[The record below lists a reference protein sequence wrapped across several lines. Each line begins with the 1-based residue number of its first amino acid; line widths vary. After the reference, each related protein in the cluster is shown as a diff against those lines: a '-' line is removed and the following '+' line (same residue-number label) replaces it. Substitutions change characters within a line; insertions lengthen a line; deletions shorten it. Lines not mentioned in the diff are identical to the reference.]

1 MQIAIIEAVGIV
13 KQCRAV
19 LSFETPTILIDT
31 NKQCPNFVLAK
42 VVSIGWQS
50 KQSNIDTYRKNS
62 MVRLNCVLRD
72 V

>member
-19 LSFETPTILIDT
+19 LSFETRTILIDT

-42 VVSIGWQS
+42 VVSIGS
-50 KQSNIDTYRKNS
+50 LSNLILTHIETI
-62 MVRLNCVLRD
+62 
-72 V
+72 

>member
-42 VVSIGWQS
+42 VVSIGS
-50 KQSNIDTYRKNS
+50 LSN
-62 MVRLNCVLRD
+62 
-72 V
+72 